1 MDDDVEWAR
10 MIYDK
15 GARRDVPQLMQ
26 VVLVKMWMVTMAVN
40 EVIRT
45 EMMGM
50 RANSCRKTQAG
61 DYDVGRVGRSGEIVI
76 KTWKEF
82 VLPC

>member
-1 MDDDVEWAR
+1 M
-10 MIYDK
+10 
-15 GARRDVPQLMQ
+15 PQLVYVER
-26 VVLVKMWMVTMAVN
+26 VVLVKMWMLTMAVN
-40 EVIRT
+40 EAIRT

-50 RANSCRKTQAG
+50 GANSCRKTQTG

>member
-1 MDDDVEWAR
+1 MQVER
-10 MIYDK
+10 
-15 GARRDVPQLMQ
+15 

-45 EMMGM
+45 KKVGM
-50 RANSCRKTQAG
+50 RANSCRKTQAA

-76 KTWKEF
+76 MM
-82 VLPC
+82 

>member
-1 MDDDVEWAR
+1 M
-10 MIYDK
+10 
-15 GARRDVPQLMQ
+15 PQLMQ
-26 VVLVKMWMVTMAVN
+26 VEGVVLVKMWMLTMAVN

-50 RANSCRKTQAG
+50 RTNSCRKTQAG
-61 DYDVGRVGRSGEIVI
+61 DYDVRRVGRSGEIMI
-76 KTWKEF
+76 MTWKEF

>member
-1 MDDDVEWAR
+1 MGVDADDDVEWAR

-45 EMMGM
+45 EMVGM
-50 RANSCRKTQAG
+50 RAN
-61 DYDVGRVGRSGEIVI
+61 
-76 KTWKEF
+76 
-82 VLPC
+82 